1 MSSELFHVSLVG
13 AVLVA
18 VPLLYAALGELI
30 SERVGVM
37 NIGIEGIMS
46 VGAAAAFIAAI
57 KTGSPALAMLTGTV
71 VGGLFTLVFF
81 AVPVILLRT
90 SQILVGFA
98 VWFIGLGA
106 SSQFGES
113 YATQAIK
120 TKIATLKIPLL
131 ADIPFVGEILFEQ
144 PWPFYVGVLVAVAVA
159 LLLTRTAHGLD
170 LRGIGDDPAAAYASG
185 VPVLRWQLLYVSL
198 GGALMG
204 LGGAVISVVITH
216 HWQSGLIAGRGWIA
230 LALVIFVGWRPLG
243 LLWATYLFGILLT
256 LDTVGQAEDWAIPA
270 AILAMPPY
278 LATVAILIIR
288 SRRGYRLAPAALGTS
303 FLRGGR

>member
-1 MSSELFHVSLVG
+1 MSYDLLHISLIG

-18 VPLLYAALGELI
+18 LPLLFAALGELL

-37 NIGIEGIMS
+37 NIGIEGVMS
-46 VGAAAAFIAAI
+46 VGAAAAFIVGV
-57 KTGSPALAMLTGTV
+57 KTGDASVALVAGTV
-71 VGGLFTLVFF
+71 VAGVFTLVFF
-81 AVPVILLRT
+81 AVPVILLR
-90 SQILVGFA
+90 SSEILVGFA

-106 SSQFGES
+106 SAHFGQS
-113 YATQAIK
+113 YATEPLRAK
-120 TKIATLKIPLL
+120 VATLKIPLL

-144 PWPFYVGVLVAVAVA
+144 PWPYYLGVFAAVAVA
-159 LLLTRTAHGLD
+159 LLLMRTAHGLN
-170 LRGIGDDPAAAYASG
+170 LRGIGEDPAAAYAGG
-185 VPVLRWQLLYVSL
+185 VPVLRWQVLYVTL

-204 LGGAVISVVITH
+204 LGGGVISVVVTH

-256 LDTVGQAEDWAIPA
+256 LETVGQAEDWPIPA
-270 AILAMPPY
+270 ALLAMPPY
-278 LATVAILIIR
+278 VATVAILIIR
-288 SRRGYRLAPAALGTS
+288 SRRGHRLAPAALGMP

>member
-1 MSSELFHVSLVG
+1 MSYDLLHTSLVG

-18 VPLLYAALGELI
+18 VPLLFAALGELL

-37 NIGIEGIMS
+37 NIGIEGVMS
-46 VGAAAAFIAAI
+46 IGAAAAFVVGV
-57 KTGSPALAMLTGTV
+57 KTGDPAVGLLAGTV
-71 VGGLFTLVFF
+71 IAGLFTLVFF

-90 SQILVGFA
+90 SDILVGFA

-106 SSQFGES
+106 SAHFAQS
-113 YATQAIK
+113 YATEPLRAK
-120 TKIATLKIPLL
+120 VATLKIPLL

-144 PWPFYVGVLVAVAVA
+144 PWPYYLAVFAAVAVA
-159 LLLTRTAHGLD
+159 LVLTRTAHGLN
-170 LRGIGDDPAAAYASG
+170 LRGIGDDPGAAYASG
-185 VPVLRWQLLYVSL
+185 VPVLRWQVLYVTL

-204 LGGAVISVVITH
+204 LGGAVISVVVTH

-256 LDTVGQAEDWAIPA
+256 LETVGQAEDWAVPA
-270 AILAMPPY
+270 AVLAMPPY

-288 SRRGYRLAPAALGTS
+288 NRRGYRLAPAALGMP

>member
-1 MSSELFHVSLVG
+1 VSWDLAHVSLIG

-30 SERVGVM
+30 TERVGVM
-37 NIGIEGIMS
+37 NIGIEGVMS
-46 VGAAAAFIAAI
+46 VGAAAGFIAAV
-57 KTGSPALAMLTGTV
+57 KSHDPAVGLLVGTA

-81 AVPVILLRT
+81 ALPVLVFRT
-90 SQILVGFA
+90 SEILVGFA

-106 SSQFGES
+106 SAQFGQS
-113 YATQAIK
+113 YAQEPLKAEIP
-120 TKIATLKIPLL
+120 TLKIPLL
-131 ADIPFVGEILFEQ
+131 GAIPGIGDILFAQ
-144 PWPFYVGVLVAVAVA
+144 PWPYYAAVLTAVAVWF
-159 LLLTRTAHGLD
+159 LLTHTAHGLN
-170 LRGIGDDPAAAYASG
+170 LRGVGDDPAASYGSG
-185 VPVLRWQLLYVSL
+185 VPVLRWQLVYVSL

-204 LGGAVISVVITH
+204 LGGAVVSVVLTQ

-256 LDTVGQAEDWAIPA
+256 LEHVGQAEDWAIPA
-270 AILAMPPY
+270 PILAMPPY
-278 LATVAILIIR
+278 LATVAILIVR
-288 SRRGYRLAPAALGTS
+288 GRRGHRLAPAALGTS